1 MAHLLWM
8 SVEDSGLVA
17 CMEPAAVPVTGPCTL
32 PSSLVY
38 TKKYKPYDTDSMLCP
53 AAILTSF
60 LSYTTDIPPDLWDML
75 TSPFPTP
82 PTPGAVIANGNFTHF
97 FNCSCSR
104 SGDSLVVQSDSGS
117 VQCAASGS
125 SGNNGRTGLIIGI
138 VIVAI
143 VPWLLV
149 AAAVYICVVHK
160 ATLNRLV
167 RRKEAEMARKRSK
180 VPGTPGVA
188 LQNGRGVL
196 SLSDVMVTWVVTDVA
211 ASTQLWEWKPD
222 VMDRAIDM
230 HNVALRQL
238 MDEFGGHEIRNEGD
252 SFTLSF
258 HDAVDAVNFCLKAQE
273 KLMTVDWPKEL
284 VEHQRTATVTVGDV
298 TSNPDAA
305 GKGPP
310 LIAGL
315 RVRMGINTGVPDDI
329 FLHDLTDH
337 VDYRGLEYDL
347 AGEICDLAEGGQI
360 LMGPRTLQR
369 WNKVNYSALID
380 PLTAD
385 LLRDQQG
392 GSFLQGGGGN
402 LAHGTSA
409 RRGSVTGYGGNL
421 TGGGMM
427 GLARESTQLPMYY
440 GSQVGVPT
448 INGMGP
454 VTGPGGTGPVL
465 SMMPTFRRNSDTH
478 PVVPGVGVGAFAR
491 LSDTAVPQDASD
503 EEMASSARPSGQAAS
518 TPAGAGA
525 TRSLRMYRASSPSKR
540 VPQPRAD
547 GHSSDG
553 TGAGAGGTPGTGSG
567 LTGGA
572 SGPGGGGAKAQILSP
587 LARNRSKLG
596 SPRAI
601 QHSSM
606 SYNDRTRAAGVRAE
620 ELENAGRALGYG
632 FGVRGVRRVN
642 SMEGLARLH
651 AVRAAEL
658 AAAAA
663 SGGVSARSSMAGR
676 TAGPNGLGKDVA
688 LNTGGNATEASD
700 DDRGSPRQPSP
711 SRNASGP
718 LRVSNTRAGSA
729 GVQQEPAGNSG
740 GSRRRVP
747 LSVEEPDDIAS
758 APLPVPAGLQRW
770 LSHGWRG
777 LPGPALP
784 RPQASSGPG
793 IQMSTASPVTA
804 AQGPTSMP
812 TGSAASMSG
821 GPRAGPGGSR
831 VLWSRM
837 NGGIQPSSALLSNNG
852 VGGGG
857 GGGGSGRASAGNA
870 PAPVAPSLVAGGH
883 SNGGSERTDG
893 PSSQPLQ
900 QLTPED
906 EISAAAVQ
914 PRTLSR
920 VVSLP
925 ASAAGAVAAGLSRL
939 AALSTWQRR
948 AGDGTDVP
956 SRESSLRHHNPL
968 YLRKHSRD
976 GGSRGDSGPGT
987 PVRLDSQQQPQQ
999 QPGPASGAGLPPV
1012 SGPISA
1018 VHTPSASANGAAPD
1032 DSPGPGTGGTLMP
1045 MPTFG
1050 HLPLNRG
1057 GPLVVGGAMSAPY
1070 PNASPLAPAVTGP
1083 PSANT
1088 EVSRA
1093 SRRGPLGPPRMS
1105 LTSDAGLGL
1114 HPLLLNPMTP
1124 GSGGVPIM
1132 GHPLLSRLP
1141 NSRVSVPNTGLNSRP
1156 SPLGL
1161 NVALGPDSGTGMVP
1175 QSPMAGGGGGG
1186 MLDPGPTG
1194 DSMTSAGGG
1203 GAGAA
1208 LMRGLTAASTFRR
1221 MTYGDHDGN
1230 PATGGSAH
1238 LASGAGNGD
1247 SGGLNQIKGQHGGG
1261 GGLGGTPHPQLS
1273 YPHNATG
1280 GGYYPGDM
1288 VEQDGLGSGNAAS
1301 LGGVLGGR
1309 GGGVG
1314 AGADMPL
1321 LLRLLGA
1328 IQALWRELVGAF
1340 SAMMRRCLR
1349 CVRLLT
1355 SSDDDPGDVDMWAHA
1370 DSTIVGVGGGLGAGT
1385 HKSAAAGIKATE
1397 TKGVLVDMGYY
1408 NFMSVDYNG
1417 QGPVGHYVHLMQV
1430 VPASVA
1436 PRVLLFPWP
1445 LSLPV
1450 GWEKISPGF
1459 FDAPGSSRLLFPA
1472 MRELMGGDAQS
1483 MRPVVTV
1490 AFSSIEGFKEL
1501 SAVNVEAA
1509 REVLQLHNAAVR
1521 ETLSTCNGYECKE
1534 FNGSFMTTFAMP
1546 TGAVEWALT
1555 LQLALV
1561 AIPWPEDLLACE
1573 QAAIVLHP
1581 DTDQVLFRGLR
1592 CRVGIYAGPIDR
1604 VTPHPKTGRADYF
1617 GQPVNR
1623 AARLMTAAQGG
1634 QVVLDQNLL
1643 DEVLD
1648 EWRRRQE
1655 VRRLATIPSDDGGG
1669 GSPPDETGG
1678 AMTPSEIRTA
1688 RSFVSA
1694 KSSHRIAK
1702 QTSAVGSQSAIASS
1716 NPSIT
1721 NIPELSMQHLS
1732 PRGEGSV
1739 VSGAAG
1745 LIAGVDGAPT
1755 SPFGSP
1761 HGSILVK
1768 PMQGHAL
1775 RDYNTDG
1782 SLSPRGSLQRTL
1794 SPAGSGSTAAAAAGA
1809 LNNGSA
1815 GGAGS
1820 GSGAGGNGSGGNPGR
1835 PLERLLLEQRV
1846 QRSARSEPR
1855 IQRISRF
1862 GLNLPPSMRGG
1873 SGVGPAPGPNPGAGG
1888 GNHALMSPRDGAGG
1902 ASVGGDSAGS
1912 NSGVN
1917 GRVASGHMPVSSP
1930 SGAAAGASLSPW
1942 GASEG
1947 GGNLGSMHS
1956 PAGAAGLLR
1965 RSPGGRVPTSP
1976 RGLLMAATAGHISN
1990 AGLSPPIGSPAVHR
2004 DGAGPGGPAPSIAHM
2019 SWLSQALLTRTS
2031 PGGSVHSSV
2040 VGPAQAESGSYALAP
2055 GLELQPAEW
2064 DPAARTGG
2072 GAPRARRRQRR
2083 ASIGAI
2089 VENML
2094 VQGRKAS
2101 ITGGHGSSHLGRGAA
2116 GERTASGQPSTAGAS
2131 GTVSITRI
2139 NPVAAL
2145 ARLIPG
2151 SPLSQSGGGAASDRH
2166 AGNGEGAA
2174 GSGSRAQLH
2183 LHISDAPD
2191 SPSSNQIVSPRSPTN
2206 LMSMLVR
2213 RMASSPLGQQPP
2225 GTAAHGPNALPP
2237 AAIAA
2242 SGSATGGSASAVGDQ
2257 TPRRHQRSSHGGNG
2271 AHGGSGSGGGA
2282 GGSGG
2287 RSRGSARGPS
2297 WSGAHA
2303 LPGSRQSHLAAQ
2315 QPGGS
2320 PGLQQ
2325 HQSESTASRQRHHH
2339 HHHHHPR
2346 MPPPPPPSPPHA
2358 DALPA
2363 VGASGAAPLSYRP
2376 NLPASLM
2383 NLDDGGQPQAHSQRV
2398 LPLPP
2403 AHLQHPLQQHS
2414 STPLLDYPQISAE
2427 NEPVTGSGG
2436 RAEYHTPPR
2445 SPKLAQFQHQHQHQQ
2460 HLPSSAAAAYMQ
2472 QHHARPGAHARDD
2485 LPNIGSPAMSVGAT
2499 NAGPYAALLMASRS
2513 SVGGAPGGEGGGHLS
2528 GPCAEAHHDS
2538 PSGGQIAKPALGP
2551 TSSEPFGDESN
2562 SAVLSAAA
2570 TAAARAAAEV
2580 QRSSRTSTASGLR
2593 VPSPSG
2599 MSQPPG
2605 RQGVEG
2611 TGSQPDRPPTLLQPP
2626 SFDGSA
2632 NSPLGLLSAGSTRR
2646 PMYARNSSSFV
2657 SSQFAEGTDVSFAAN
2672 VQPHRSSD
2680 TAATGSGPLQ
2690 HAAGS
2695 GNIAAGPPPAVSAA
2709 ASARVSTAE
2718 YAAAGPTDA
2727 QTAAALDAAAAGAAA
2742 LDAVVGAARAS
2753 QPGGMR
2759 HCRTDGGAPQAV
2771 DGPTSANASDDLTI
2785 GNSSLASRLNVPT
2798 PMLNRGGYG
2807 RAAAGEADSF
2817 VMHGNPMFGT
2827 RTPGTTMHG
2836 GGATTDGGEAGYA
2849 VPQAPSQSRWRGS
2862 STGEPEDPGPQS
2874 LDMYATATAAAQ
2886 ARAVAQRTSPA
2897 RSTSQTGYVRPPPS
2911 PPLKASP
2918 QHSQQLPQIGPGS
2931 GPDGPGSSNALLR
2944 LGLPPAHPNI
2954 MSPPQHMVL
2963 AGLARRRSSDGPPP
2977 APSYHYPGS
2986 QAQLAAAAAASGGS
3000 GSAWAGAHASGGSG
3014 VASAGLGS
3022 SQRRF
3027 SRNSSGGMQ
3036 YASPVG
3042 APPIP
3047 IGNGMESPAASDAYG
3062 FTYGR
3067 STTHDDMQ
3075 SPTMHAAGGLGSAA
3089 PPARKDTQ
3097 GSKTTLSGSLYGSAG
3112 GRATSAFMSS
3122 MDAGALASA
3131 GGGVLTERTSGGNGP
3146 MILAGG
3152 IHVGHVASG
3161 AGTASGGAPFLAVD
3175 SPARTSMGL
3184 SGAGSQAPSA
3194 LQRSATAA
3202 IPAAPMSATSASAAH
3217 GADHSARRRA
3227 SSGTSGVS
3235 LRAAAEAAITQMQL
3249 MSGATGAAPH
3259 THGHGHGS
3267 LHGAAGPGGLGSAG
3281 GHTLAGGLNTNST
3294 AGGNASQGLGQS
3306 HSGSSQQALT
3316 PSRVLRKSTSSRGRH
3331 GRVGGTSYDPALVNH
3346 GGAPS
3351 AGPILGAGAAS
3362 AGMGGPVA
3370 VAGPAGHSGSLATP
3384 RPLRTVSARRAR
3396 GAYEIAAAS
3405 GAAGGGFVLPQA
3417 VEQLAA
3423 FVSAHGGL
3431 DLRASP
3437 PLDRIGA
3444 GAVTPRSNAQTPGGM
3459 PPAGGS
3465 LGPPGV
3471 LQRGDPN
3478 LLSLRR
3484 SAPGH
3489 PLAAAMAAAAAA
3501 ASSLAVISGAPSA
3514 GQGSQG
3520 YAPTRAFTSTHGAV
3534 PTPPLARS
3542 PSLYQAGLS
3551 PAASTAY
3558 ESGVPVL
3565 PTALSLHGPAS
3576 AAPDGALRASS
3587 NSSHPVTNVGGSGGV
3602 GSPATTTYSRH
3613 ATAEHITTPPSG
3625 ADRPE
3630 RTSNVPPSASRRNVA
3645 SALAAAAAAA
3655 VAAQPGAAGGY
3666 GAPGVGLRGVR
3677 SSMPTLPSLATAAA
3691 SIGSDTTMAGMAGGG
3706 GTISSNAD
3714 RVPNMAAHTAR
3725 LRASHQS
3732 LPEDVLSQAGASIS
3746 REVPRPSDAARSR
3759 WRSPRTPPNGA
3770 ADGDAS
3776 GSMSAAIAPGMSL
3789 EKLSHPGGPTM
3800 DGGIAVASASVAAST
3815 TANTMPGMSGG
3826 TAAGASQA
3834 GGGAAAAGGGAGA
3847 AGASGVPKADKDKDK
3862 DKESRPAVMAECYK
3876 ITQQPAGGMGGTGNE
3891 VAQSITM
3898 IKYTNLKQELER
3910 AEEGEGDDVPVPTN
3924 MLLVPTVAVDVAIWS
3939 LGSFRLKGV
3948 TEPIKI
3954 VQVLPVSLEGR
3965 LSILNKAGLNRGK
3978 ARCIERR
3985 VACLEVLTL
3994 QLPDVSRLSCVS
4006 MAGGSGTPG
4015 GEDDMGPSGAYAGEG
4030 GQDGGYDGGYGHMD
4044 MLGGTDDAF
4053 ATHATIGMGMGIG
4066 TDQLVSTAPG
4076 CLQWQPADLIAA
4088 DSAPGVGGVGG
4099 QHAAAHAAGPH
4110 AYPPAV
4116 VQQSMYSGP
4125 GGAGGGNSLG
4135 GGVGGGGSSSM
4146 SLSLMQRPPIILGAP
4161 TDSAGRWMPSGMVG
4175 GPGMR
4180 GNNPLREIDISEA
4193 GLPPISEVVT
4203 PVSSPIGRRSRSDA
4217 LSQPG
4222 GSLALQHVSSIGAGA
4237 STLLGPTGSGIMA
4250 STSGADGFPSAGSGG
4265 SGLGK
4270 RRGVFPP
4277 PPVAIPDSPIS
4288 PPQGNAGIGVLAL
4301 PAPPPPPP
4309 TLVQQQ
4315 QQQPQQRELPLP
4327 PHGISLQRAATA
4339 GGGVSASMPNGPPGA
4354 GFVTMASTGSFEPDT
4369 SRPESISLSYAAQRQ
4384 QALAATASAAGTG
4397 SYTLSPAGTGL
4408 HRHMPSGGLGSAALS
4423 GGSDSGGEAL
4433 RNYQQRQAG
4442 RNAAG
4447 GYVGRG
4453 SPHGPAA
4460 GSGMWPQ
4467 SSSRHLQQ
4475 PPRLH
4480 TSGDGT
4486 SPSGGAVAHSTMQST
4501 GLLPTSLSY
4510 MATSNY
4516 ASQTGGDRGIIV
4528 GGGGNHTAS
4537 GESRDPIGRGY
4548 AAMLAAG
4555 MDVHSVGGESPA
4567 DSLRSHRGSAQG
4579 GGSHPSLLQTG
4590 GSSCSGAQGGLPP
4603 LHEEYQSAGVDA
4615 AAADGGGGD
4624 GGPGNYHGVA
4634 PAALTAERS
4643 STGNAP
4649 SSAVSPLL
4657 IDRASSGFYRPYS
4670 SGFTPGGPPLMDR
4683 SSSGRYPPPS
4693 GTVTGTGITPS
4704 DRTSSGR
4711 YAPGVLPP
4719 GISLTTDRS
4728 SSGRRNP
4735 GSSFGRSE
4743 AGGDVPLFSPHGTG
4757 LPPLPEVTS
4766 PQPEAA
4772 DYPPDAY
4779 PQRHFHR
4786 SGSGSSAGGS
4796 PGGSDSGRFG
4806 RNASQKGGMPSRL
4819 GPTRSFKVAAHLR
4832 RGSGRRGG
4840 GDGEEADGEGEE
4852 GVDQLEQQRDSRDRR
4867 WLEDEHAGCDPLGPP
4882 GDPSDYHQQLYRQ
4895 QQQQQQQQQAHQQLQ
4910 MQLQLQGQGHALGVN
4925 SVDSGSGALGGYP
4938 GSGYGG
4944 SGYAGSGTSGM
4955 GASDPRRVPT
4965 FATLAPQGS
4974 HASTDLLDISASVRS
4989 SMAGS
4994 GALGPRIGRISNAGA
5009 AGGIQAS
5016 MGPVDSLRT
5025 FGLRHLP
5032 EQQQTSAS
5040 DLLRPFEEGGA
5051 ERYASQR
5058 G

>member
-17 CMEPAAVPVTGPCTL
+17 CTESAAVPVTGPCTL
-32 PSSLVY
+32 PSSLTY
-38 TKKYKPYDTDSMLCP
+38 ADKYKPYDTDSMLCP
-53 AAILTSF
+53 SAILTSF
-60 LSYTTDIPPDLWDML
+60 LAYTTDIPPDMWDML
-75 TSPFPTP
+75 TSPFPAP

-117 VQCAASGS
+117 VQCTASGG
-125 SGNNGRTGLIIGI
+125 SGDNGRTGLIIGI

-310 LIAGL
+310 LIGGL

-392 GSFLQGGGGN
+392 GSFLQGGGGG
-402 LAHGTSA
+402 LAHGTSG

-421 TGGGMM
+421 TGGMM

-448 INGMGP
+448 LNGVGP

-478 PVVPGVGVGAFAR
+478 PMVPGAAGAFAR
-491 LSDTAVPQDASD
+491 MSDTAVPQDASD

-518 TPAGAGA
+518 TPAGTGA

-540 VPQPRAD
+540 APPPRAD

-567 LTGGA
+567 LAGGVSA
-572 SGPGGGGAKAQILSP
+572 AGGGGGKPQMLSP
-587 LARNRSKLG
+587 LLARNRSKLG

-632 FGVRGVRRVN
+632 FGGRGVRRVN

-663 SGGVSARSSMAGR
+663 SGGASARSSIAGR
-676 TAGPNGLGKDVA
+676 ATGPNGLGKDAA
-688 LNTGGNATEASD
+688 LITGGNATEASD
-700 DDRGSPRQPSP
+700 EDRGSPRRPSP

-718 LRVSNTRAGSA
+718 LQARLSHTRASSA
-729 GVQQEPAGNSG
+729 GMQQEATGHSG
-740 GSRRRVP
+740 GGRRRAP
-747 LSVEEPDDIAS
+747 LHVEEPDDVAS

-793 IQMSTASPVTA
+793 IQMSTAAPGTA
-804 AQGPTSMP
+804 AQGPASMP

-821 GPRAGPGGSR
+821 GPRVGPGGSR

-837 NGGIQPSSALLSNNG
+837 NGGIPAGSALMSTG
-852 VGGGG
+852 AGAGGGG
-857 GGGGSGRASAGNA
+857 GGRASAGNA

-883 SNGGSERTDG
+883 SNGGSERTEG

-900 QLTPED
+900 QFTPEE
-906 EISAAAVQ
+906 EIAAPAVQ

-948 AGDGTDVP
+948 AGDGSDVP
-956 SRESSLRHHNPL
+956 SREGSLRHHNPL
-968 YLRKHSRD
+968 YLRNHSRD

-987 PVRLDSQQQPQQ
+987 PVRLDSQQQLHLQQ
-999 QPGPASGAGLPPV
+999 QHGPASGAGLPPV

-1018 VHTPSASANGAAPD
+1018 VHTPVVSANGGALD
-1032 DSPGPGTGGTLMP
+1032 DGGGPGPAPALMP

-1050 HLPLNRG
+1050 HLLSLNRG
-1057 GPLVVGGAMSAPY
+1057 GPLVVGGAQSAPF
-1070 PNASPLAPAVTGP
+1070 PNTSPLGPVVTGP
-1083 PSANT
+1083 PSATT
-1088 EVSRA
+1088 EVSRG
-1093 SRRGPLGPPRMS
+1093 SRRGPPGPPRMS

-1124 GSGGVPIM
+1124 GSGGVPMM

-1141 NSRVSVPNTGLNSRP
+1141 TGRVSVPNSGVNSRP

-1161 NVALGPDSGTGMVP
+1161 NVALGPDSGMAGGP

-1186 MLDPGPTG
+1186 MLEPGPTG
-1194 DSMTSAGGG
+1194 DSITSAAGGG
-1203 GAGAA
+1203 GGGAM
-1208 LMRGLTAASTFRR
+1208 MRGLTGASTFRR

-1247 SGGLNQIKGQHGGG
+1247 SGGLTQIKGQQGGG
-1261 GGLGGTPHPQLS
+1261 PGGLGGMPHPQLS
-1273 YPHNATG
+1273 YPNNTTG
-1280 GGYYPGDM
+1280 GGYYAGDM

-1301 LGGVLGGR
+1301 LGGPLGMR
-1309 GGGVG
+1309 GGGG
-1314 AGADMPL
+1314 DAEMPL
-1321 LLRLLGA
+1321 LLRLLGVV
-1328 IQALWRELVGAF
+1328 QALWRELVGAF
-1340 SAMMRRCLR
+1340 SSMMRRCLR

-1472 MRELMGGDAQS
+1472 MRELMGADVQS

-1501 SAVNVEAA
+1501 SAINVEAA

-1521 ETLSTCNGYECKE
+1521 ETLSTCSGYECKE

-1669 GSPPDETGG
+1669 GSPPDEMGG
-1678 AMTPSEIRTA
+1678 AMTPSEMRTA

-1694 KSSHRIAK
+1694 KSSHRMVK
-1702 QTSAVGSQSAIASS
+1702 QSSAVGSQSAIASS
-1716 NPSIT
+1716 SPSIT

-1739 VSGAAG
+1739 VSGTAG
-1745 LIAGVDGAPT
+1745 LVAGIDGAPT

-1768 PMQGHAL
+1768 AMPSHTL

-1820 GSGAGGNGSGGNPGR
+1820 GGGAGANGSGANPGR
-1835 PLERLLLEQRV
+1835 PLDRLLLEQRV

-1873 SGVGPAPGPNPGAGG
+1873 SGIGPAPGPNPGAGG
-1888 GNHALMSPRDGAGG
+1888 SNHALMSPRDGAGG
-1902 ASVGGDSAGS
+1902 TSVGGDSVGGAAS
-1912 NSGVN
+1912 NSGLN
-1917 GRVASGHMPVSSP
+1917 ARIPSGQMPVSSP
-1930 SGAAAGASLSPW
+1930 SGAAAGASLPPW

-1947 GGNLGSMHS
+1947 GGNLASMHS

-1976 RGLLMAATAGHISN
+1976 RGLLMAATAGHMSN
-1990 AGLSPPIGSPAVHR
+1990 VGLSPPMGSPAVAHR
-2004 DGAGPGGPAPSIAHM
+2004 DGGHGGPAPSIAHM

-2031 PGGSVHSSV
+2031 PGGSVHSAI
-2040 VGPAQAESGSYALAP
+2040 VGPAQVESGSYALAP

-2064 DPAARTGG
+2064 DPAARAGG

-2101 ITGGHGSSHLGRGAA
+2101 ITGGHGSSHLGRGAG
-2116 GERTASGQPSTAGAS
+2116 GERTVSGQPSVPGAS
-2131 GTVSITRI
+2131 GAVSVSRI

-2145 ARLIPG
+2145 ARLLPG
-2151 SPLSQSGGGAASDRH
+2151 SPHSHSGGGAPSDRH
-2166 AGNGEGAA
+2166 GGHGDGVA
-2174 GSGSRAQLH
+2174 GSGGRAQLH
-2183 LHISDAPD
+2183 VHISDAPD
-2191 SPSSNQIVSPRSPTN
+2191 SPSSNQLISPRSPTN

-2225 GTAAHGPNALPP
+2225 GTSAGGASALPP
-2237 AAIAA
+2237 AALAA
-2242 SGSATGGSASAVGDQ
+2242 SGSATGGSASALGDH
-2257 TPRRHQRSSHGGNG
+2257 TPRRHPRSSHGGNA
-2271 AHGGSGSGGGA
+2271 AHGGSGSGGGT

-2303 LPGSRQSHLAAQ
+2303 VPGSRHSQVAG
-2315 QPGGS
+2315 QPGQQVGS
-2320 PGLQQ
+2320 PSLPQ
-2325 HQSESTASRQRHHH
+2325 HLSESATSRSRHHH

-2358 DALPA
+2358 SVSPAL
-2363 VGASGAAPLSYRP
+2363 GASGASPLSYRP
-2376 NLPASLM
+2376 QLIASQM
-2383 NLDDGGQPQAHSQRV
+2383 TADDGGRPQAQSQRV
-2398 LPLPP
+2398 LPVQPP
-2403 AHLQHPLQQHS
+2403 HLHHPLHQHR
-2414 STPLLDYPQISAE
+2414 STPLMGYPQLSEEMPPRSDSAAG
-2427 NEPVTGSGG
+2427 TGG
-2436 RAEYHTPPR
+2436 RAGFQTPPR
-2445 SPKLAQFQHQHQHQQ
+2445 SPTLTQYNQQ
-2460 HLPSSAAAAYMQ
+2460 QLPPSAAAAYMQ
-2472 QHHARPGAHARDD
+2472 HQHARPGAHGRDD
-2485 LPNIGSPAMSVGAT
+2485 LPNIGSPAMSAGGMSGAH
-2499 NAGPYAALLMASRS
+2499 YAALLMASRS
-2513 SVGGAPGGEGGGHLS
+2513 SVGGAPGAEGGGVVMGACL
-2528 GPCAEAHHDS
+2528 EAHHDS
-2538 PSGGQIAKPALGP
+2538 PSRRQPVVAALGP
-2551 TSSEPFGDESN
+2551 TSSEPFGDEPN
-2562 SAVLSAAA
+2562 IAVLSAAA
-2570 TAAARAAAEV
+2570 TAAARAAAEA
-2580 QRSSRTSTASGLR
+2580 QRSSRTSTATGLR
-2593 VPSPSG
+2593 AQSPSG
-2599 MSQPPG
+2599 TSLLPSG
-2605 RQGVEG
+2605 AGVEG
-2611 TGSQPDRPPTLLQPP
+2611 GTGITPRHSGHPSDRPLPLLQPP
-2626 SFDGSA
+2626 SLDGSA
-2632 NSPLGLLSAGSTRR
+2632 NSPLGLLSGGSNPRAV
-2646 PMYARNSSSFV
+2646 YAHSSSFV
-2657 SSQFAEGTDVSFAAN
+2657 SSQFAEGIDVTVSFAAN
-2672 VQPHRSSD
+2672 VQAQRSSD

-2690 HAAGS
+2690 HAPDSTNVGLGLPPI
-2695 GNIAAGPPPAVSAA
+2695 GNATLATRTSTAPGAAGN
-2709 ASARVSTAE
+2709 TE
-2718 YAAAGPTDA
+2718 A
-2727 QTAAALDAAAAGAAA
+2727 QAAALDAAAAGAAA

-2759 HCRTDGGAPQAV
+2759 HCKTDGGAPQALE
-2771 DGPTSANASDDLTI
+2771 GPTSASVSDDLTI
-2785 GNSSLASRLNVPT
+2785 GNNSLASRLNVPT
-2798 PMLNRGGYG
+2798 PMLNRGGYNG

-2827 RTPGTTMHG
+2827 RTTPGSTMHG
-2836 GGATTDGGEAGYA
+2836 GGATTDGGEVSYT
-2849 VPQAPSQSRWRGS
+2849 VLQAPSPLPAPAGRWRGS
-2862 STGEPEDPGPQS
+2862 STGEPDDPGPQS
-2874 LDMYATATAAAQ
+2874 LDMYATVAAHARAAAAQ
-2886 ARAVAQRTSPA
+2886 RASPA
-2897 RSTSQTGYVRPPPS
+2897 RSSSQTGYARPPPS

-2918 QHSQQLPQIGPGS
+2918 QHSHQLPHAAPGS
-2931 GPDGPGSSNALLR
+2931 AGPDGPGSSNALLR
-2944 LGLPPAHPNI
+2944 VGLPPAHPHT
-2954 MSPPQHMVL
+2954 MSPPQHIVS

-2986 QAQLAAAAAASGGS
+2986 QAQLAAAASGGS
-3000 GSAWAGAHASGGSG
+3000 GSVRAGAHASGGSG
-3014 VASAGLGS
+3014 VTSVGAGT

-3036 YASPVG
+3036 YSPAVG

-3047 IGNGMESPAASDAYG
+3047 IGNGLESPGVSEAYG
-3062 FTYGR
+3062 YTYGR
-3067 STTHDDMQ
+3067 SNTHDDMQ
-3075 SPTMHAAGGLGSAA
+3075 SPTTHAPPGGPGSAV

-3112 GRATSAFMSS
+3112 GHAASAFMSS
-3122 MDAGALASA
+3122 FDAGALASA
-3131 GGGVLTERTSGGNGP
+3131 GGGILIERTSGGNGP
-3146 MILAGG
+3146 VLLAGG

-3184 SGAGSQAPSA
+3184 SATGSHAASA
-3194 LQRSATAA
+3194 LQCSATAA
-3202 IPAAPMSATSASAAH
+3202 IPAAPMSATSTSAALAEP
-3217 GADHSARRRA
+3217 GARRRA
-3227 SSGTSGVS
+3227 SSGTNGVS
-3235 LRAAAEAAITQMQL
+3235 LRAAAEAAISQMQL
-3249 MSGATGAAPH
+3249 MSGAAGTVASA
-3259 THGHGHGS
+3259 HGYGHGS
-3267 LHGAAGPGGLGSAG
+3267 VHGATGAGLGSAG
-3281 GHTLAGGLNTNST
+3281 GTTLAGGANTNST
-3294 AGGNASQGLGQS
+3294 AGGGTSQGLGQS

-3331 GRVGGTSYDPALVNH
+3331 GRVGGASYDPAITH
-3346 GGAPS
+3346 GGTPS
-3351 AGPILGAGAAS
+3351 AGPILGSG
-3362 AGMGGPVA
+3362 A
-3370 VAGPAGHSGSLATP
+3370 VAGGAGGSMMGAAAAGNSGTLATP

-3431 DLRASP
+3431 DIRASP
-3437 PLDRIGA
+3437 PLDRLG
-3444 GAVTPRSNAQTPGGM
+3444 GGGGVTPRSNAQPPGAL
-3459 PPAGGS
+3459 PLAGGS

-3501 ASSLAVISGAPSA
+3501 AASSLAVTAGASGTGPV
-3514 GQGSQG
+3514 GQG
-3520 YAPTRAFTSTHGAV
+3520 YAPTRAFASTHGAG
-3534 PTPPLARS
+3534 PPPPLSRS
-3542 PSLYQAGLS
+3542 PSVYQSGLS
-3551 PAASTAY
+3551 PSTSAAY
-3558 ESGVPVL
+3558 ESGLAPLPVS
-3565 PTALSLHGPAS
+3565 LSMHGPAS
-3576 AAPDGALRASS
+3576 AAHDGGARAVST
-3587 NSSHPVTNVGGSGGV
+3587 SHTVLNMGGSGGV

-3613 ATAEHITTPPSG
+3613 ATTEQLTTLPSG

-3655 VAAQPGAAGGY
+3655 VAAQQGAAGGS
-3666 GAPGVGLRGVR
+3666 AASGLRGLR
-3677 SSMPTLPSLATAAA
+3677 SSMPTLPSVAAATA
-3691 SIGSDTTMAGMAGGG
+3691 SVGSDTTLAGVGGG
-3706 GTISSNAD
+3706 GGNSSGNTD
-3714 RVPNMAAHTAR
+3714 RGPSMASHLAR

-3732 LPEDVLSQAGASIS
+3732 LPEDVLSQAGASVS

-3759 WRSPRTPPNGA
+3759 WRSPRTPPNGT

-3776 GSMSAAIAPGMSL
+3776 GSVSAANAGMSL

-3800 DGGIAVASASVAAST
+3800 DAMMAAANASAVAST
-3815 TANTMPGMSGG
+3815 TGNTMPGMSGG
-3826 TAAGASQA
+3826 PTAGASQA
-3834 GGGAAAAGGGAGA
+3834 AGGANAGGGAAGAG
-3847 AGASGVPKADKDKDK
+3847 GVPKADK

-3876 ITQQPAGGMGGTGNE
+3876 ITQQPAGGMGGGGNE

-3978 ARCIERR
+3978 ARCIDRR

-4006 MAGGSGTPG
+4006 MAGGGDTPG
-4015 GEDDMGPSGAYAGEG
+4015 GEEDLGPSGGYGGEDGDGGGYEG
-4030 GQDGGYDGGYGHMD
+4030 GGYAQMD
-4044 MLGGTDDAF
+4044 MLGATDDAF
-4053 ATHATIGMGMGIG
+4053 ATNVTGMGTEHLMGTG
-4066 TDQLVSTAPG
+4066 PG
-4076 CLQWQPADLIAA
+4076 GGQWQPADLIAT
-4088 DSAPGVGGVGG
+4088 DGVPGVGAAGG
-4099 QHAAAHAAGPH
+4099 LHAAHAGSHSFPTA
-4110 AYPPAV
+4110 AM
-4116 VQQSMYSGP
+4116 QQSIYSGP
-4125 GGAGGGNSLG
+4125 GGAASGSGNTM
-4135 GGVGGGGSSSM
+4135 GGGSSSM
-4146 SLSLMQRPPIILGAP
+4146 SLSLMQRPPIVLGSP
-4161 TDSAGRWMPSGMVG
+4161 NDSSGRWMPSSMVG

-4180 GNNPLREIDISEA
+4180 GNNPLREIDSSEA

-4203 PVSSPIGRRSRSDA
+4203 PVSSPIGRRSRSDV

-4222 GSLALQHVSSIGAGA
+4222 GSFALQQATGVGGGALQPLVPSGGLGAAMVSA
-4237 STLLGPTGSGIMA
+4237 SE
-4250 STSGADGFPSAGSGG
+4250 ADGFPSAGSGG
-4265 SGLGK
+4265 SGLGR
-4270 RRGVFPP
+4270 RRGMFPP
-4277 PPVAIPDSPIS
+4277 PPVAIPDGPIS
-4288 PPQGNAGIGVLAL
+4288 PPAGGNAGSDVVAL
-4301 PAPPPPPP
+4301 PPPPPPP
-4309 TLVQQQ
+4309 TFLPAPSQQQ
-4315 QQQPQQRELPLP
+4315 LSRGLP
-4327 PHGISLQRAATA
+4327 PHGTALQQAAAAAAAAT
-4339 GGGVSASMPNGPPGA
+4339 GGTASGMGPGVPAPGF
-4354 GFVTMASTGSFEPDT
+4354 GTMTSTGSFDPDT
-4369 SRPESISLSYAAQRQ
+4369 SRPDSISLSYAAHRQ
-4384 QALAATASAAGTG
+4384 QVLAAAAGGTG
-4397 SYTLSPAGTGL
+4397 SYTLSPAGTGPY
-4408 HRHMPSGGLGSAALS
+4408 RHVPSGGLGSAALS

-4433 RNYQQRQAG
+4433 RSYQQRQAG
-4442 RNAAG
+4442 RNGTG
-4447 GYVGRG
+4447 GNGGRA
-4453 SPHGPAA
+4453 SPYGPA
-4460 GSGMWPQ
+4460 SGGVWPQ
-4467 SSSRHLQQ
+4467 ASPRYLQQ
-4475 PPRLH
+4475 PQPGPL
-4480 TSGDGT
+4480 GDGT
-4486 SPSGGAVAHSTMQST
+4486 SPGGGAVPHSTMQST

-4510 MATSNY
+4510 MATNNPY
-4516 ASQTGGDRGIIV
+4516 GNQAGADKGIIV

-4537 GESRDPIGRGY
+4537 GESRDPLGRGY

-4567 DSLRSHRGSAQG
+4567 DSLMSHRGSGQG
-4579 GGSHPSLLQTG
+4579 GGSGHTGLLRTG
-4590 GSSCSGAQGGLPP
+4590 GSSCSGAHGSLPP
-4603 LHEEYQSAGVDA
+4603 LHEDYHAAEAALEA
-4615 AAADGGGGD
+4615 AATDAGAAHGGGG
-4624 GGPGNYHGVA
+4624 GGYRAIA
-4634 PAALTAERS
+4634 PSALATERS
-4643 STGNAP
+4643 SAGNAP
-4649 SSAVSPLL
+4649 SSTVSPLL

-4670 SGFTPGGPPLMDR
+4670 SGYTPGGPPLTDR

-4693 GTVTGTGITPS
+4693 GTATGITPS

-4711 YAPGVLPP
+4711 YPPGVLPP

-4743 AGGDVPLFSPHGTG
+4743 AGGDMPLFSPHGSG
-4757 LPPLPEVTS
+4757 LPPLPEVAPPS
-4766 PQPEAA
+4766 PKA
-4772 DYPPDAY
+4772 DHPADAHS
-4779 PQRHFHR
+4779 QRHYHR
-4786 SGSGSSAGGS
+4786 STSGSSAGGS

-4806 RNASQKGGMPSRL
+4806 RNLSQKGGMPSRL
-4819 GPTRSFKVAAHLR
+4819 GPTRSFTAAAQLR
-4832 RGSGRRGG
+4832 RGAGPRGG
-4840 GDGEEADGEGEE
+4840 SDGEEADGEAEEGEE
-4852 GVDQLEQQRDSRDRR
+4852 MEDQHGGSGRR
-4867 WLEDEHAGCDPLGPP
+4867 WLEDEHPEGAPLGPP
-4882 GDPSDYHQQLYRQ
+4882 GDPSDYHLEHQH
-4895 QQQQQQQQQAHQQLQ
+4895 QQAHQQGH
-4910 MQLQLQGQGHALGVN
+4910 GQGVN
-4925 SVDSGSGALGGYP
+4925 SADSGSGALGGYV
-4938 GSGYGG
+4938 GSNYAG
-4944 SGYAGSGTSGM
+4944 SGYAGSGMSGAA
-4955 GASDPRRVPT
+4955 ASDPRRVPT

-4994 GALGPRIGRISNAGA
+4994 GALGPRVGRLSNAGGYA
-5009 AGGIQAS
+5009 PPAGMA
-5016 MGPVDSLRT
+5016 PVDSLRT

-5051 ERYASQR
+5051 DQYAPQR
-5058 G
+5058 